1 MVQIIVIALLSAGL
15 LGTLISLVRTR
26 RAHALL
32 ELQNRDLMRQSRDM
46 AAQLALGE
54 ALKHLSQ
61 MAYNSLILVDE
72 QQHIIYINEAGRAL
86 FGPAAD
92 ETPASIISATQSH
105 VAEDIVQQALL
116 DDEEIVM
123 QLTLRSLPFRV
134 RAAGI
139 TVGGK
144 RFAAIA
150 LEDVR
155 ELQRLGRARR
165 DMVANI
171 SHELRTP
178 ITTLRLLVDSLR
190 RAVMNDLE
198 IPDGMIHKISA
209 EIEVLE
215 QMAQELLDLSMIESG
230 RAEFALIP
238 IQALDVVAGA
248 AGRFSERALRKALT
262 ISYDI
267 DPALRILADPEQI
280 GRVLSNLLHNS
291 IKYTPEEGEITI
303 AAYPTDDMMMRFT
316 ITDTGPGIPV
326 EDRERIFE
334 RFYRADQAR
343 HTEGTGLGLAIA
355 KHIVRAHG
363 GEIWAE
369 NPPGGSGAQICFTVP
384 LEEV

>member
-1 MVQIIVIALLSAGL
+1 
-15 LGTLISLVRTR
+15 
-26 RAHALL
+26 
-32 ELQNRDLMRQSRDM
+32 
-46 AAQLALGE
+46 
-54 ALKHLSQ
+54 
-61 MAYNSLILVDE
+61 
-72 QQHIIYINEAGRAL
+72 
-86 FGPAAD
+86 
-92 ETPASIISATQSH
+92 
-105 VAEDIVQQALL
+105 VQQALL

-291 IKYTPEEGEITI
+291 IKYTPEEGKITI

-326 EDRERIFE
+326 GDRDRIFE

>member
-15 LGTLISLVRTR
+15 LGTLISLVMTR

-46 AAQLALGE
+46 AAHLALGE

-238 IQALDVVAGA
+238 IQALEVVAGA

-267 DPALRILADPEQI
+267 DPALRILADPEQV

-355 KHIVRAHG
+355 KHIIRAHG

-369 NPPGGSGAQICFTVP
+369 NPPGGSGAQVCFTVP
-384 LEEV
+384 FEES